1 MKYNKIVLIGMM
13 GSGKST
19 VSKLLSKNL
28 NLSLLDTDEIFEQQ
42 EKCKIVDFFKKY
54 GEEKFREIES
64 KILKKAL
71 IKSNCIISTGGGIVL
86 KEENRTLLSDKSILT
101 IYLSANYE
109 TIYNRIQN
117 DKTRP
122 LLLVKN
128 PKEEIKKILNSRE
141 QFYNQAKV
149 TIETD
154 NKTQQEIAE
163 EILKIYG

>member
-19 VSKLLSKNL
+19 VSKLLSEKL

-64 KILKKAL
+64 EILKKAL
-71 IKSNCIISTGGGIVL
+71 TKSNCIISTGGGIVL
-86 KEENRTLLSDKSILT
+86 KEENRILLSDKSILT

-109 TIYNRIQN
+109 TIYNRIK
-117 DKTRP
+117 DM
-122 LLLVKN
+122 
-128 PKEEIKKILNSRE
+128 
-141 QFYNQAKV
+141 AW
-149 TIETD
+149 
-154 NKTQQEIAE
+154 
-163 EILKIYG
+163 

>member
-19 VSKLLSKNL
+19 VSKLLSEKL

-64 KILKKAL
+64 EILKKAL
-71 IKSNCIISTGGGIVL
+71 TKSNCIISTGGGIVL
-86 KEENRTLLSDKSILT
+86 KEENRILLSDKSILT
-101 IYLSANYE
+101 IYLSTNYE
-109 TIYNRIQN
+109 TIYNRIKD

-122 LLLVKN
+122 LLLVEN

-141 QFYNQAKV
+141 QFYNQAKI

>member
-19 VSKLLSKNL
+19 VSKLLSEKL

-64 KILKKAL
+64 EILKKSL
-71 IKSNCIISTGGGIVL
+71 TKSNCIISTGGGIVL
-86 KEENRTLLSDKSILT
+86 KEENRILLSDKSILT
-101 IYLSANYE
+101 IYLSTNYE
-109 TIYNRIQN
+109 TIYNRIKD

-141 QFYNQAKV
+141 QFYNQAKA